1 LVTPTLTPRQREVF
15 VAIVLDDV
23 PPDAL
28 VLSLSSSR
36 NAICKLLLTPRVS
49 SGPPLLLA
57 GICPMTLRGAHERLA
72 GTGRFL
78 RTDLRDVGCAA
89 AAQVLHIYAELV
101 AAGVPAEQRY
111 PGLAAHLQACG
122 PCGEDFEGLL
132 AAVRGEAP

>member
-1 LVTPTLTPRQREVF
+1 LDEGGAAAGKSQGEHREPAAGLCKAVDTELTPRQRKVF

-36 NAICKLLLTPRVS
+36 NAICKLLLTPGVS

-72 GTGRFL
+72 GTG
-78 RTDLRDVGCAA
+78 
-89 AAQVLHIYAELV
+89 
-101 AAGVPAEQRY
+101 P
-111 PGLAAHLQACG
+111 
-122 PCGEDFEGLL
+122 LL
-132 AAVRGEAP
+132 AD